1 MMMSENQRKRKRS
14 NLIKS
19 SSSNSYIQKYDENLN
34 LNSSSSISMTQN
46 GNISTPV
53 STTNHSCNT
62 PNTTTTTTTTS
73 TTTPSSTH
81 SSNNSTPKVKRP
93 SSSIIG
99 ISRSITACKRCRLKK
114 TKCDQKFP
122 RCGKCEKANVDCV
135 SIDPATGREIPRSY
149 IVLLEDKVSLLEK
162 KILALGGDPFSKD
175 IETFTPPSS
184 SASSLPTIHSSNSS
198 NSINNNYTTSSNNGT
213 STPMGNNNLPNHST
227 TLPQNTANLSVKS
240 ETSPSIPNQ
249 NSNSNTSTPTN
260 INSVTMNTNNNQS
273 DFKSSMERTNSAND
287 LMMKRE
293 PSLSDIPSPNESIMD
308 KVENSTAISGSKQP
322 NSYFGSSSGISFA
335 KLMFTAV
342 NFKGNHDSTN
352 SITTAPNANTT
363 TNTNNNNNQTH
374 SVIPVM
380 DSSMLKKSVDSQI
393 SVLPTKQQALS
404 FISLYFAQ
412 SNSQLPILHREEFLR
427 KYFEP
432 IYGTVPNDISFAS
445 NYTTIN
451 RDNLSDGINPEDTWY
466 FEYTKQLNE
475 LIEKEKKNGSLDIDS
490 NKLASNIKAPQIFN
504 KPLYF
509 LNIVFAISSSV
520 KHLQYP
526 EHISDSFKNAALKY
540 IDSVYASTDRL
551 ESLQSILLL
560 TLFSIMRPAVPGVW
574 YVLGSALRVCVDLG
588 LHTES
593 NLINPDSYDCFTLDI
608 RRRLFWCCYALD
620 RQVCVY
626 LGRPFGIPEESVHV
640 PFPTD
645 LDDALIVHDDTVHDY
660 SKRTSTMSSYKT
672 VSLAIFK
679 IRQIQAE
686 VQSILYERKELPRKY
701 KDLKEWRRNISNR
714 LDQWKSNS
722 PKTQRKMNC
731 DFNMEFFNLNYN
743 HTRVMLNGLSPGNL
757 TLTTEN
763 YLNVWESSKNVILS
777 YYELFQDKLV
787 NYTWVAVHNLF
798 MAGTSY
804 LYSIYHCP
812 EVRLRTSLQEIQQI
826 ALYCNLILSSLSDRC
841 DAAIHSRAVFEILTA
856 AVIRLNFTANIIN
869 TVDFKKLPSTSVIAS
884 SQPGN
889 HVTEHLKNLIDNL
902 PKSTQDQQT
911 ALNQLN
917 ASSLS
922 QQQQQQQQQGNE
934 IQTNQGPHQM
944 QQIPLP
950 NNMQCQPQQFQ
961 SIQSVQAPQQHQQQ
975 QQMLHPPQPHRGQ
988 FVPIQ
993 MQQEMQK
1000 MQAPVILPQQQQHS
1014 GIPTHLQQFPQQLV
1028 PQQLPLPSQQQH
1040 QQQQQQQIHHQQLQ
1054 HQQSQQ
1060 QNRMGMETDKNAMQP
1075 PQSTHTNFQPM
1086 KQDPTMNTQLFQ
1098 KDENYTNNN
1107 ANQLTIQTGQNLQP
1121 NSQLRSQTPDP
1132 LPYQGFASPFEWSTN
1147 EQDLDRFFDELQ
1159 RVGSPMSTKSNQSPV
1174 DSRTPSET
1182 YYQMKRSDSSQ
1193 IQQQQQQLQVLQQPE
1208 QLQSQSITIQQ
1219 RKLLD
1224 SDLMPEPQNKPS
1236 TAGPDTGKSSGSGSG
1251 SRESRASRSSE
1262 DFEALSSNNSP
1273 HESFYQHNQS
1283 VQQMQLQIQHYNNQR
1298 RDSPGSSI
1306 NQQSASRESYMD
1318 YDNSSSY
1325 RPPSSSSGIPSAMN
1339 SMIVSPT
1346 PTPSKTEG
1354 GMAESSNTN
1363 ISPSNPVD
1371 YTATNRKIPSTREG
1385 QRIFKMIYQ
1394 VPTESIW
1401 DQFFATP
1408 FLSDDFDPNTSH
1420 T

>member
-14 NLIKS
+14 NLFKS
-19 SSSNSYIQKYDENLN
+19 SSSNSQTQNHDEN
-34 LNSSSSISMTQN
+34 LNSSSSISMSQN
-46 GNISTPV
+46 GNIANPNPV
-53 STTNHSCNT
+53 STANHYSCNT
-62 PNTTTTTTTTS
+62 PNSTTTTTS
-73 TTTPSSTH
+73 TTGTTTPSSTH
-81 SSNNSTPKVKRP
+81 SSNNPTPKVKRP

-122 RCGKCEKANVDCV
+122 RCGKCERANVDCV

-149 IVLLEDKVSLLEK
+149 IILLEDKVSLLEK

-184 SASSLPTIHSSNSS
+184 STSSLPTIHSSNSS
-198 NSINNNYTTSSNNGT
+198 NNANNNYITPSNNDI
-213 STPMGNNNLPNHST
+213 SQPMGNSTLPSQST
-227 TLPQNTANLSVKS
+227 TLPQNAADTSVKS

-249 NSNSNTSTPTN
+249 NSNSNKSTPTN
-260 INSVTMNTNNNQS
+260 IISVAMNTNNNQS
-273 DFKSSMERTNSAND
+273 DFNSSMERSNSVND
-287 LMMKRE
+287 MMMKRE

-335 KLMFTAV
+335 RLMFTAV
-342 NFKGNHDSTN
+342 NFKGNHDINNINATM
-352 SITTAPNANTT
+352 APNTNNNNTT
-363 TNTNNNNNQTH
+363 TTNNNQTH

-380 DSSMLKKSVDSQI
+380 DSSMLKKTVDSQI
-393 SVLPTKQQALS
+393 PVLPTKEQALS

-412 SNSQLPILHREEFLR
+412 SNSQLPVLHREEFLR

-432 IYGTVPNDISFAS
+432 IYGTVPDDISFAS

-451 RDNLSDGINPEDTWY
+451 RDNLSDEIKPEDTWY

-475 LIEKEKKNGSLDIDS
+475 LIEKEKNNGNLDIDS
-490 NKLASNIKAPQIFN
+490 NKLASNIKTPQIFS

-520 KHLQYP
+520 KHLQYL

-593 NLINPDSYDCFTLDI
+593 NLINPDSYDSFTLDI

-686 VQSILYERKELPRKY
+686 VQSVLYERKELPRKY
-701 KDLKEWRRNISNR
+701 KDLKEWRVNISNR

-787 NYTWVAVHNLF
+787 NYTWAAVHNLF

-869 TVDFKKLPSTSVIAS
+869 TVDFKKLPPTSVIAS
-884 SQPGN
+884 SQAGN
-889 HVTEHLKNLIDNL
+889 RVTEHLKNLIDNL
-902 PKSTQDQQT
+902 PKSTQDQQA
-911 ALNQLN
+911 ALYQFN
-917 ASSLS
+917 ASSLNH
-922 QQQQQQQQQGNE
+922 QQQGNE
-934 IQTNQGPHQM
+934 IQNSRVPSQM

-950 NNMQCQPQQFQ
+950 QGMQSQPQQFQ
-961 SIQSVQAPQQHQQQ
+961 SMQSVQALRQ
-975 QQMLHPPQPHRGQ
+975 QQMLHPQQPHQGQ
-988 FVPIQ
+988 FVPLQ
-993 MQQEMQK
+993 MQQDTQK
-1000 MQAPVILPQQQQHS
+1000 MQAPAALPQQHMQQRQNS
-1014 GIPTHLQQFPQQLV
+1014 GIPTQFQQFPQQIA
-1028 PQQLPLPSQQQH
+1028 LPSP
-1040 QQQQQQQIHHQQLQ
+1040 QQQQLHHQQLH
-1054 HQQSQQ
+1054 HQQLQQ
-1060 QNRMGMETDKNAMQP
+1060 QNRMGMGTDKNVMKP

-1086 KQDPTMNTQLFQ
+1086 KQDPIMDPQLFP
-1098 KDENYTNNN
+1098 KDENDTTNS
-1107 ANQLTIQTGQNLQP
+1107 NQLAIQAGQQLQP
-1121 NSQLRSQTPDP
+1121 NLQLGSQTPDP
-1132 LPYQGFASPFEWSTN
+1132 LSYQGFASPFEWSTN

-1174 DSRTPSET
+1174 DSRATAETT
-1182 YYQMKRSDSSQ
+1182 YYHMKRSDSSQ
-1193 IQQQQQQLQVLQQPE
+1193 IQQQQQQLQSLQQPE
-1208 QLQSQSITIQQ
+1208 QLQQSQAITIEQK
-1219 RKLLD
+1219 KLLD
-1224 SDLMPEPQNKPS
+1224 SNLMPEPQNKPS
-1236 TAGPDTGKSSGSGSG
+1236 AAGPDTGKSSGSG

-1298 RDSPGSSI
+1298 TDSPGSST
-1306 NQQSASRESYMD
+1306 NHQSASRESYMD
-1318 YDNSSSY
+1318 YENSSSY
-1325 RPPSSSSGIPSAMN
+1325 RPPSTSSGIPSAMN
-1339 SMIVSPT
+1339 SRIVSPT
-1346 PTPSKTEG
+1346 PTPNKTET
-1354 GMAESSNTN
+1354 GMVQSSNAN
-1363 ISPSNPVD
+1363 ISPANPVD

-1408 FLSDDFDPNTSH
+1408 FLSDDFDTNTSH
-1420 T
+1420 S